1 MSILETDF
9 RVFLSPDSDLPP
21 DVFFLIQ
28 GEDEESG
35 GQSKPIGAHRFILAA
50 VSPVFRRMFF
60 GPMKETAEEVEV
72 KETTPE
78 AFEAMIKYIY
88 NPPGG
93 ETFNLDQIGCPQKLF
108 ELLTLVNKYQI
119 LSLATLCTM
128 AWDALNDLTSVH
140 NKREH
145 DLHSNRCQK
154 LQEHL

>member
-1 MSILETDF
+1 MSKAERDL

-21 DVFFLIQ
+21 DVFFRVQ
-28 GEDEESG
+28 GIEEETFE
-35 GQSKPIGAHRFILAA
+35 ADRFALAA

-60 GPMKETAEEVEV
+60 GPMKEMVEVIEV

-78 AFEAMIKYIY
+78 AFDCMIKFVYE
-88 NPPGG
+88 PQGG
-93 ETFNLDQIGCPQKLF
+93 DIFKLNHVSCPQKIF

-145 DLHSNRCQK
+145 DLHSILCQK

>member
-1 MSILETDF
+1 MKMSISKINWHS
-9 RVFLSPDSDLPP
+9 FLAPDSDLPP

-28 GEDEESG
+28 GGDEESG
-35 GQSKPIGAHRFILAA
+35 GQSKTIGAHRLFLAA

-93 ETFNLDQIGCPQKLF
+93 ETFNP
-108 ELLTLVNKYQI
+108 
-119 LSLATLCTM
+119 
-128 AWDALNDLTSVH
+128 
-140 NKREH
+140 
-145 DLHSNRCQK
+145 
-154 LQEHL
+154 